1 LRFFLAS
8 YFSSLI
14 SAIDISF
21 LPCSRDPL

>member
-8 YFSSLI
+8 DISALI
-14 SAIDISF
+14 SAKDISF